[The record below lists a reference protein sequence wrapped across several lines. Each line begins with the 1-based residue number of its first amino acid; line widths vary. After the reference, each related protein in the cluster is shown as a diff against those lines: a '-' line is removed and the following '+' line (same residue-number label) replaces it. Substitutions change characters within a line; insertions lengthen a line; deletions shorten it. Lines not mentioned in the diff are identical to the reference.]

1 MQLDIFDH
9 SQDIMLRNDML
20 AALQRFHAGDARSA
34 RQRLEQAFPGDVAL
48 EASSA
53 LIDALEQ
60 CSTESFTSHEAARKV
75 VHALA
80 EHVQPAALRLLG
92 DEAGSEWMLP
102 LWRSAAQ
109 RAAALSYRA
118 QDRELHAAA
127 LWLRAREWRAA
138 CDAVAGIESWRRIP
152 VPLGWMAQARLRL
165 DGLDA
170 AWPLIVELAWL
181 APARLGELWPVLDD
195 PLLHRLRRRFD
206 DEFEGRGDD
215 TDLAWFPAWLL
226 TANSGL
232 ARVLA
237 AAEPSGHR
245 EPEQAMRLLVECIG
259 LERQGRQH
267 DLVASRRRLRA
278 LHTGLYDAYMRV
290 R

>member
-1 MQLDIFDH
+1 VQLDIFEH
-9 SQDIMLRNDML
+9 SHDIMLRNDVL
-20 AALQRFHAGDARSA
+20 AALQRFHAVDARSA
-34 RQRLEQAFPGDVAL
+34 RQRLEQVFPEDTAL
-48 EASSA
+48 EPSSA
-53 LIDALEQ
+53 LIEALERW
-60 CSTESFTSHEAARKV
+60 STAPFTSHESARSV

-80 EHVQPAALRLLG
+80 ERIQPAALHLLG

-102 LWRSAAQ
+102 LWRSVAQ

-138 CDAVAGIESWRRIP
+138 CDAVADIESWRRIP
-152 VPLGWMAQARLRL
+152 VPLGWMAQARLHL

-170 AWPLIVELAWL
+170 VWPLIAELAWL
-181 APARLGELWPVLDD
+181 APARLGALWPVLDD

-206 DEFEGRGDD
+206 AEFEGRGDD
-215 TDLAWFPAWLL
+215 TDIAWFPAWLL
-226 TANSGL
+226 TANSGM
-232 ARVLA
+232 ARILGA
-237 AAEPSGHR
+237 AQPSDHG

-278 LHTGLYDAYMRV
+278 LHSGLYDAYMRV